1 MRTEPLSTCEW
12 TKMQKQEGFKTAE
25 EHHDLGRLA
34 VKQLQDAIDE
44 FENQRRAEPGKEQAR
59 NDEGVPILPQ
69 K

>member
-1 MRTEPLSTCEW
+1 
-12 TKMQKQEGFKTAE
+12 MQKQEGFKTAE